1 MGQIHVGA
9 ELAAGLERRFVLVA
23 QQGGA
28 LDGTLVEVHADVN
41 FPPPEDLPIDN
52 ELHAVVVAF
61 AEVEAGGGA
70 VAVVERIVGFPPS
83 IVIHIGGIP
92 HEPVAGDHV
101 VGLAVVERG
110 EDVHLV
116 DAEVVGELES
126 VGVLGVKVGV
136 AEAYLVA
143 LADIHVGVEVP
154 EMGAVYTAAVADLHT
169 LHVGELVGEVQRRIE
184 LPIGLVNGFGGR
196 VVEVFAVDG
205 GVFGTQTGLQRKLFR
220 EVATQSAIDAV
231 DMLAIVEV
239 RRRGGVIDMRGG
251 AGGAVVVSTLVGPVH
266 ATLVAGLQTPAV
278 VEGAQ
283 PVELDIQRLVTV
295 LRLAFAQIVVVI
307 VGGGIA
313 VDLLLLAVACHLA
326 GAEGGVDGQLLI
338 LAVKLLCVEEVE
350 RMVEIDVV
358 AAGGLVVVERVIC
371 ILTDIGSIDVAV
383 ALTVAATQLVGEQ
396 QAVVV
401 VEIVLAAD
409 FEAPHVVR
417 VEAVLV
423 DVVVRPSGTVCIKIF
438 DIGIGVVAALA
449 HTAVGIEEK
458 VVLLGGVVEADIG
471 HGSGN
476 PARKRVGHHEGN
488 RGTDVGVHH
497 TVKPQGA
504 GGLVLE
510 FDIDDAAHALG
521 VILRRGIGDDL
532 DVLHR

>member
-1 MGQIHVGA
+1 MLLGFLLQAVIDFPAEAEGDRGREALGLDHAVHLVVVCAVPPAAGAEDVGDTQADGTAFLQNVFLHGEVEPVVGIHLGLQVEPWCPVLATELDGPIVGQIHVGA

-116 DAEVVGELES
+116 DAEVVGKLES

-184 LPIGLVNGFGGR
+184 LPIGLVDGFGGR

-231 DMLAIVEV
+231 DMLAIVEM

-307 VGGGIA
+307 VGSGIA

-350 RMVEIDVV
+350 
-358 AAGGLVVVERVIC
+358 
-371 ILTDIGSIDVAV
+371 
-383 ALTVAATQLVGEQ
+383 
-396 QAVVV
+396 
-401 VEIVLAAD
+401 
-409 FEAPHVVR
+409 
-417 VEAVLV
+417 
-423 DVVVRPSGTVCIKIF
+423 
-438 DIGIGVVAALA
+438 
-449 HTAVGIEEK
+449 
-458 VVLLGGVVEADIG
+458 
-471 HGSGN
+471 
-476 PARKRVGHHEGN
+476 
-488 RGTDVGVHH
+488 
-497 TVKPQGA
+497 
-504 GGLVLE
+504 
-510 FDIDDAAHALG
+510 
-521 VILRRGIGDDL
+521 
-532 DVLHR
+532 